1 VSTVPLSKEARE
13 KMEASE
19 VFISENRA
27 EARRAQQRLAEA
39 TLKVADK
46 LGAGHPRVEEAKR
59 VIQKFRAKE
68 ENLRWREVGA
78 WHEANIAS
86 AIRHVEDGVAPA
98 EHLETAIR
106 SATVSELGPGAP
118 CVEMGKTR
126 ARKLKQDETKRT
138 VQGRVQKFEA
148 MLERLLQGSSLANI
162 LEAIEIGARSLGTAH
177 PSVEQARKDYKQKR
191 DHAQKREW
199 DELVHVQDNLMASAC
214 ATRRPQIKAALQS
227 GVGRSHPVVVDGQK
241 QLLKVRKE
249 ALQSQK
255 EQDTVKCE
263 RWLKALTIEAER
275 SLKRLEAEVNH
286 KVAMP
291 ALE

>member
-1 VSTVPLSKEARE
+1 
-13 KMEASE
+13 
-19 VFISENRA
+19 
-27 EARRAQQRLAEA
+27 
-39 TLKVADK
+39 
-46 LGAGHPRVEEAKR
+46 
-59 VIQKFRAKE
+59 
-68 ENLRWREVGA
+68 
-78 WHEANIAS
+78 
-86 AIRHVEDGVAPA
+86 
-98 EHLETAIR
+98 
-106 SATVSELGPGAP
+106 
-118 CVEMGKTR
+118 
-126 ARKLKQDETKRT
+126 

-214 ATRRPQIKAALQS
+214 ATRRPEIIEAQIKAALQS